1 MVKPKELVVAIGGLG
16 AIGRKVALAL
26 DAGIP
31 GLRLGA
37 VSARDAARAAAFVA
51 GLKQPVPVL
60 PLGELG
66 RAADI
71 VLECA
76 PAAVF
81 RDVAVPALEQ
91 GRTLVAISVGALLS
105 NADLK
110 ALAERHGGRIVVPSG
125 AMLGLDAL
133 QAAAQ
138 GEIHS
143 VTMKTRKPPAGL
155 EGAPHLVKNNIRLDN
170 LKEPLRVFEGT
181 AREAVL
187 GFPANVNVA
196 AAVSL
201 AGIGPDRTRIEI
213 WADPGEKKN
222 VHSVHVVADSAEFTV
237 TIAGVPSENP
247 KTGRITA
254 LSVIAALRKLTGP
267 LVIGT

>member
-1 MVKPKELVVAIGGLG
+1 MAKPKELVVAIGGLG

-26 DAGIP
+26 EAGIP

-37 VSARDAARAAAFVA
+37 VSARDTARAAAFVA
-51 GLKQPVPVL
+51 TLKHPVPVL
-60 PLGELG
+60 PLQELG
-66 RAADI
+66 RDADI
-71 VLECA
+71 VVECA
-76 PAAVF
+76 PAAAF
-81 RDVAVPALEQ
+81 REVAVPALQ
-91 GRTLVAISVGALLS
+91 RGRTLVAISVGALLA

-110 ALAERHGGRIVVPSG
+110 DIAERHGGRILVPSG

-155 EGAPHLVKNNIRLDN
+155 EGAPHLVANNIRLDN
-170 LKEPLRVFEGT
+170 LEEPLRVFEGT
-181 AREAVL
+181 AREAVQ

-213 WADPGEKKN
+213 WADPHEKKN

-254 LSVIAALRKLTGP
+254 LSVIAALRKLTSP
-267 LVIGT
+267 LSIGT